1 MALKSMVSPVIGQ
14 FYSRPDPQQPPFL
27 KPGDAIAAGDT
38 IGLVEVMKTFTR
50 IAAEEAGQ
58 FVRYLVEDEDM
69 VMPGDPLF
77 EFEA

>member
-1 MALKSMVSPVIGQ
+1 MAVKTMVSPAIGQ

-27 KPGDAIAAGDT
+27 TPGDAFAAGST
-38 IGLVEVMKTFTR
+38 VGLVEVMKTFTK
-50 IAAEEAGQ
+50 IDAEEAGR

-77 EFEA
+77 EYEA

>member
-1 MALKSMVSPVIGQ
+1 MAVKSMVSPVIGQ

-27 KPGDAIAAGDT
+27 NPGDAISAGST
-38 IGLVEVMKTFTR
+38 IGLVEVMKTFTQVQ
-50 IAAEEAGQ
+50 AEEAGR

-77 EFEA
+77 EYEV

>member
-1 MALKSMVSPVIGQ
+1 
-14 FYSRPDPQQPPFL
+14 
-27 KPGDAIAAGDT
+27 
-38 IGLVEVMKTFTR
+38 MKTFAR
-50 IAAEEAGQ
+50 IEAEEAGR